1 MENKGYKIVVT
12 SLVPRAVGYDGKSG
26 ALVRLAEILKRL
38 GRLDGLKITAVSSDK
53 RFFDFLRE
61 SRINFESIS
70 VKSNLRFKSLIGLCL
85 KSLLIIA
92 KSFFVLKL
100 DFLESKVLEFLK
112 NDAMRK
118 KVGKDGKEFVRKY
131 LWEKVSEQ
139 EYEILKGS

>member
-61 SRINFESIS
+61 KIFM
-70 VKSNLRFKSLIGLCL
+70 G
-85 KSLLIIA
+85 
-92 KSFFVLKL
+92 
-100 DFLESKVLEFLK
+100 
-112 NDAMRK
+112 
-118 KVGKDGKEFVRKY
+118 
-131 LWEKVSEQ
+131 
-139 EYEILKGS
+139 